1 MRDRAKMPGPDR
13 PAGWTYNTDP
23 VSVELLAS
31 SGWTPPPADA
41 FPTGRDVVTQYLA
54 PLAQHPRIAPHL
66 WLNTRVIGVS
76 RVGVDRTKTA
86 DRERRPFVLRV
97 ERDGQE
103 QDVLAK
109 AVIDASGTWRVPNP
123 LGANGQKA
131 IGERAAAPAIFYGM
145 PDVLGE
151 LRARYSGKRVL
162 VVGSGHSAMNALLDL
177 EQLATQEPSTR
188 LLWAVRRSR
197 IDGIFGGGKN
207 DQLPERGRLG
217 TRLRELVKTGQL
229 QVVEGFALSGI
240 ARTDEGLVV
249 SSVDRTL
256 PRVDEIIAATGF
268 RPDLDMLREVRLDL
282 DAIVESP
289 RALAPLIDP
298 NVLAA
303 ARCRRMAPGS
313 CSIPNVISMS
323 SA

>member
-1 MRDRAKMPGPDR
+1 
-13 PAGWTYNTDP
+13 
-23 VSVELLAS
+23 
-31 SGWTPPPADA
+31 
-41 FPTGRDVVTQYLA
+41 
-54 PLAQHPRIAPHL
+54 
-66 WLNTRVIGVS
+66 
-76 RVGVDRTKTA
+76 
-86 DRERRPFVLRV
+86 
-97 ERDGQE
+97 
-103 QDVLAK
+103 
-109 AVIDASGTWRVPNP
+109 
-123 LGANGQKA
+123 
-131 IGERAAAPAIFYGM
+131 
-145 PDVLGE
+145 
-151 LRARYSGKRVL
+151 
-162 VVGSGHSAMNALLDL
+162 
-177 EQLATQEPSTR
+177 
-188 LLWAVRRSR
+188 
-197 IDGIFGGGKN
+197 
-207 DQLPERGRLG
+207 
-217 TRLRELVKTGQL
+217 LRELVKTGQL